1 MKKRVVEKIMAMLL
15 VAGMLGGC
23 GQSDAGTG
31 NNVEEKNVQKNEET
45 ENSVLEDSGGKKAS
59 ATEGEV
65 VELEFLFG
73 DPNRT
78 EIFSRIVED
87 FNNSQDEVHVTFN
100 ATGTNHLEE
109 LMTRLATNDVP
120 DITSQLQ
127 GYELASYVEA
137 GYIKDIS
144 QEPYLE
150 YIRDTEL
157 DTVTVD
163 GGVYGIPMDTQ
174 AWGVFYNKKLFE
186 QAGIEKIPETVS
198 ELKDCVDKLNAAGIT
213 PFAAGYGTEW
223 TIGQFLGYGVSSI
236 LTPKAVE
243 LGENYKKGNW
253 TFDLPGI
260 DTAFQVLDLVA
271 DNTKERPFDTDVSG
285 QYAVFAKEEAAMML
299 QGNWSILQIRELN
312 PNIQMGMFPLPI
324 SEEKEELVFPKQ
336 YGFVINVLAATD
348 ENPRKAEAI
357 NQFMEFF
364 LDPANGGGYYYNE
377 IGVPTAN
384 AKAEPKLDEASEI
397 LQEYLEEG
405 KTVFTYYAY
414 EPAGFDAES
423 WKVTVQYLNGGTK
436 DHGQLIKDFDEA
448 FDKYADAL
456 N

>member
-1 MKKRVVEKIMAMLL
+1 MKKKLITWIAATSLVLGLL
-15 VAGMLGGC
+15 TGC
-23 GQSDAGTG
+23 KA
-31 NNVEEKNVQKNEET
+31 KEET
-45 ENSVLEDSGGKKAS
+45 KETQTAETSAETNAEANAISDNDSEKENVSGE
-59 ATEGEV
+59 T

-87 FNNSQDEVHVTFN
+87 FNQSQSEVHVTFN

-120 DITSQLQ
+120 DLTSQLQ
-127 GYELASYVEA
+127 GYELASYVDA
-137 GYIKDIS
+137 GYIKDIRN
-144 QEPYLE
+144 EPYLS

-157 DTVTVD
+157 DTVSID

-174 AWGVFYNKKLFE
+174 AWGVFYNKELFE
-186 QAGIEKIPETVS
+186 QAGIKEVPKTVTQ
-198 ELKDCVDKLNAAGIT
+198 LKECVEKLNAAGIT

-223 TIGQFLGYGVSSI
+223 TIGQFLGYGASSI
-236 LTPKAVE
+236 LTPAAVE
-243 LGENYKKGNW
+243 LGDDYKKGNW
-253 TFDLPGI
+253 SFDLPGI
-260 DTAFQVLDLVA
+260 DMAFDVLDLVA
-271 DNTKERPFDTDVSG
+271 DNTQDRPFDTDVSG
-285 QYAVFAKEEAAMML
+285 QYAIFAKGEAAMML

-312 PNIQMGMFPLPI
+312 PEISMGMFPLPI
-324 SEEKEELVFPKQ
+324 SEDEEDLLYPKQ

-348 ENPRKAEAI
+348 EDPAKAEAI
-357 NQFMEFF
+357 NKFMEFF
-364 LDPANGGGYYYNE
+364 LNPENGGGYYYDE

-384 AKAEPKLDEASEI
+384 AEASPKLDEASEI
-397 LQEYLEEG
+397 LQSYLEEE

-423 WKVTVQYLNGGTK
+423 WKVTVQYLNSGSK
-436 DHGQLIKDFDEA
+436 DHEQLIKDFDAA

-456 N
+456 NK

>member
-1 MKKRVVEKIMAMLL
+1 MKRTLWKVLFGLGTALAASVMTVPAMA
-15 VAGMLGGC
+15 A
-23 GQSDAGTG
+23 
-31 NNVEEKNVQKNEET
+31 EP
-45 ENSVLEDSGGKKAS
+45 
-59 ATEGEV
+59 

-87 FNNSQDEVHVTFN
+87 FNESQSEVHVTFT

-109 LMTRLATNDVP
+109 LMTRLATGEAP
-120 DITSQLQ
+120 DLTSQLQ

-137 GYIKDIS
+137 GHIKDIS
-144 QEPYLE
+144 GQPYMK

-157 DTVTVD
+157 DTVTID

-186 QAGIEKIPETVS
+186 QAGISEVPKTVTQLR
-198 ELKDCVDKLNAAGIT
+198 ECVDKLQAAGIT

-223 TIGQFLGYGVSSI
+223 TIGQYLGYGCSSI

-253 TFDLPGI
+253 TFDLPGM
-260 DTAFQVLDLVA
+260 DLAFDVLDLVNE
-271 DNTKERPFDTDVSG
+271 NTQDRPFDTDVSG

-299 QGNWSILQIRELN
+299 QGNWSILQVRELN
-312 PNIQMGMFPLPI
+312 PDMQMGIFPLPI
-324 SEEKEELVFPKQ
+324 SEDEEALVFPKQ
-336 YGFVINVLAATD
+336 YGFVINVLAKTD
-348 ENPRKAEAI
+348 EDPEKEAAI
-357 NQFMEFF
+357 NTFMEYF
-364 LDPANGGGYYYNE
+364 LNPENGGGYYYDE

-384 AKAEPKLDEASEI
+384 AVAEPKLDEASEI
-397 LQEYLEEG
+397 LQEYLEEN

-414 EPAGFDAES
+414 EPSGFDAES
-423 WKVTVQYLNGGTK
+423 WKVTDQYLNSGSK
-436 DHGQLIKDFDEA
+436 DHEQLIKDFDAA

-456 N
+456 G

>member
-1 MKKRVVEKIMAMLL
+1 MKRTLWKVLFRLGTALAASVMTVPAMA
-15 VAGMLGGC
+15 A
-23 GQSDAGTG
+23 
-31 NNVEEKNVQKNEET
+31 EP
-45 ENSVLEDSGGKKAS
+45 
-59 ATEGEV
+59 

-87 FNNSQDEVHVTFN
+87 FNESQSEVHVTFT

-109 LMTRLATNDVP
+109 LMTRLATGEAP
-120 DITSQLQ
+120 DLTSQLQ

-137 GYIKDIS
+137 GHIKDIS
-144 QEPYLE
+144 GQPYMK

-157 DTVTVD
+157 DTVTID

-186 QAGIEKIPETVS
+186 QAGISEVPKTVTQLR
-198 ELKDCVDKLNAAGIT
+198 ECVDKLQAAGIT

-223 TIGQFLGYGVSSI
+223 TIGQYLGYGCSSI

-253 TFDLPGI
+253 TFDLPGM
-260 DTAFQVLDLVA
+260 DLAFDVLDLVNE
-271 DNTKERPFDTDVSG
+271 NTQDRPFDTDVSG

-299 QGNWSILQIRELN
+299 QGNWSILQVRELN
-312 PNIQMGMFPLPI
+312 PDMQMGIFPLPI
-324 SEEKEELVFPKQ
+324 SEDEEALVFPKQ
-336 YGFVINVLAATD
+336 YGFVINVLAKTD
-348 ENPRKAEAI
+348 EDPEKEAAI
-357 NQFMEFF
+357 NTFMEYF
-364 LDPANGGGYYYNE
+364 LNPENGGGYYYDE

-384 AKAEPKLDEASEI
+384 AVAEPKLDEASEI
-397 LQEYLEEG
+397 LQEYLEEN

-414 EPAGFDAES
+414 EPSGFDAES
-423 WKVTVQYLNGGTK
+423 WKVTVQYLNSGSK
-436 DHGQLIKDFDEA
+436 DHEQLIKDFDAA

-456 N
+456 G

>member
-1 MKKRVVEKIMAMLL
+1 MKKNVLKMGLAVVLSMSIMLPGVTVWA
-15 VAGMLGGC
+15 
-23 GQSDAGTG
+23 D
-31 NNVEEKNVQKNEET
+31 
-45 ENSVLEDSGGKKAS
+45 DDP
-59 ATEGEV
+59 

-78 EIFSRIVED
+78 EIFSRIVDD
-87 FNNSQDEVHVTFN
+87 FNDSQDGVHITFT

-109 LMTRLATNDVP
+109 LMTRLATNEAP
-120 DITSQLQ
+120 DLTSQLQ

-137 GYIKDIS
+137 GYIKDIKDA
-144 QEPYLE
+144 PYMK

-157 DTVTVD
+157 DTVTIND
-163 GGVYGIPMDTQ
+163 GVYGIPMDTQ

-186 QAGIEKIPETVS
+186 QAGIAEVPKTIT
-198 ELKDCVDKLNAAGIT
+198 ELKDCVAKLSDAGIT

-223 TIGQFLGYGVSSI
+223 TIGQYLGYGCSSI
-236 LTPKAVE
+236 LTPKVME

-260 DTAFQVLDLVA
+260 DEAFDVLDLVN
-271 DNTKERPFDTDVSG
+271 DNTQDRPFDTDVSG

-299 QGNWSILQIRELN
+299 QGNWSILQVRELN
-312 PNIQMGMFPLPI
+312 PEMEMGIFPLPI
-324 SEEKEELVFPKQ
+324 SENEEDLVFPKQ
-336 YGFVINVLAATD
+336 YGFVINVLAQTD
-348 ENPRKAEAI
+348 EDPEKEAAI
-357 NQFMEFF
+357 ETFMEYF
-364 LDPANGGGYYYNE
+364 LNPENGGGYYYDE

-384 AKAEPKLDEASEI
+384 AVAEPRLDEASEL
-397 LQEYLEEG
+397 LQEYLEKN

-436 DHGQLIKDFDEA
+436 DHTQLIKDFDAA

-456 N
+456 G

>member
-1 MKKRVVEKIMAMLL
+1 MKRTLWKVLFGLGTALAASVMTVPAMA
-15 VAGMLGGC
+15 A
-23 GQSDAGTG
+23 
-31 NNVEEKNVQKNEET
+31 EP
-45 ENSVLEDSGGKKAS
+45 
-59 ATEGEV
+59 

-87 FNNSQDEVHVTFN
+87 FNESQSEVHVTFT

-109 LMTRLATNDVP
+109 LMTRLATGEAP
-120 DITSQLQ
+120 DLTSQLQ

-137 GYIKDIS
+137 GHIKDIS
-144 QEPYLE
+144 GQPYMK

-157 DTVTVD
+157 DTVTID
-163 GGVYGIPMDTQ
+163 GGVHGIPMDTQ

-186 QAGIEKIPETVS
+186 QAGISEVPKTVTQLR
-198 ELKDCVDKLNAAGIT
+198 ECVDKLQAAGIT

-223 TIGQFLGYGVSSI
+223 TIGQYLGYGCSSI

-253 TFDLPGI
+253 TFDLPGM
-260 DTAFQVLDLVA
+260 DLAFDVLDLVNE
-271 DNTKERPFDTDVSG
+271 NTQDRPFDTDVSG

-299 QGNWSILQIRELN
+299 QGNWSILQVRELN
-312 PNIQMGMFPLPI
+312 PDMQMGIFPLPI
-324 SEEKEELVFPKQ
+324 SEDEEALVFPKQ
-336 YGFVINVLAATD
+336 YGFVINVLAKTD
-348 ENPRKAEAI
+348 EDPEKEAAI
-357 NQFMEFF
+357 NTFMEYF
-364 LDPANGGGYYYNE
+364 LNPENGGGYYYDE

-384 AKAEPKLDEASEI
+384 AVAEPKLDEASEI
-397 LQEYLEEG
+397 LQEYLEEN

-414 EPAGFDAES
+414 EPSGFDAES
-423 WKVTVQYLNGGTK
+423 WKVTVQYLNSGSK
-436 DHGQLIKDFDEA
+436 DHEQLIKDFDAA

-456 N
+456 G

>member
-1 MKKRVVEKIMAMLL
+1 MKRTLWKVFLGLGTALAASVMTVPAMA
-15 VAGMLGGC
+15 A
-23 GQSDAGTG
+23 
-31 NNVEEKNVQKNEET
+31 EP
-45 ENSVLEDSGGKKAS
+45 
-59 ATEGEV
+59 

-87 FNNSQDEVHVTFN
+87 FNESQSEVHVTFT

-109 LMTRLATNDVP
+109 LMTRLATGEAP
-120 DITSQLQ
+120 DLTSQLQ

-137 GYIKDIS
+137 GHIKDIS
-144 QEPYLE
+144 GQPYMK

-157 DTVTVD
+157 DTVTID

-186 QAGIEKIPETVS
+186 QAGISEVPKTVT
-198 ELKDCVDKLNAAGIT
+198 ELRECVDKLQAAGIT

-223 TIGQFLGYGVSSI
+223 TIGQYLGYGCSSI

-253 TFDLPGI
+253 TFDLPGM
-260 DTAFQVLDLVA
+260 DLAFDVLDLVNE
-271 DNTKERPFDTDVSG
+271 NTQERPFDTDVSG

-299 QGNWSILQIRELN
+299 QGNWSILQVRELN
-312 PNIQMGMFPLPI
+312 PDMQMGIFPLPI
-324 SEEKEELVFPKQ
+324 SEDEEALVFPKQ
-336 YGFVINVLAATD
+336 YGFVINVLAKTD
-348 ENPRKAEAI
+348 EDPEKEAAI
-357 NQFMEFF
+357 NTFMEYF
-364 LDPANGGGYYYNE
+364 LNPENGGGYYYDE

-384 AKAEPKLDEASEI
+384 AVAEPKLDEASEI
-397 LQEYLEEG
+397 LQEYLEEN

-423 WKVTVQYLNGGTK
+423 WKVTVQYLNSGSK
-436 DHGQLIKDFDEA
+436 DHEQLIKDFDAA

-456 N
+456 G

>member
-1 MKKRVVEKIMAMLL
+1 MKRTLWKVIFGLGTALAASVMTVPAMA
-15 VAGMLGGC
+15 A
-23 GQSDAGTG
+23 
-31 NNVEEKNVQKNEET
+31 EP
-45 ENSVLEDSGGKKAS
+45 
-59 ATEGEV
+59 

-87 FNNSQDEVHVTFN
+87 FNESQSEVHVTFT

-109 LMTRLATNDVP
+109 LMTRLATGEAP
-120 DITSQLQ
+120 DLTSQLQ

-137 GYIKDIS
+137 GHIKDIS
-144 QEPYLE
+144 GQPYMK

-157 DTVTVD
+157 DTVTID

-186 QAGIEKIPETVS
+186 QAGISEVPKTVTQLR
-198 ELKDCVDKLNAAGIT
+198 ECVDRLQAAGIT

-223 TIGQFLGYGVSSI
+223 TIGQYLGYGCSSI

-253 TFDLPGI
+253 TFDLPGM
-260 DTAFQVLDLVA
+260 DLAFDVLDLVNE
-271 DNTKERPFDTDVSG
+271 NTQDRPFDTDVSG

-299 QGNWSILQIRELN
+299 QGNWSILQVRELN
-312 PNIQMGMFPLPI
+312 PDMQMGIFPLPI
-324 SEEKEELVFPKQ
+324 SEDEEALVFPKQ
-336 YGFVINVLAATD
+336 YGFVINVLAKTD
-348 ENPRKAEAI
+348 EDPEKEAAI
-357 NQFMEFF
+357 NTFMEYF
-364 LDPANGGGYYYNE
+364 LNPENGGGYYYDE

-384 AKAEPKLDEASEI
+384 AVAEPKLDEASEI
-397 LQEYLEEG
+397 LQEYLEEN

-423 WKVTVQYLNGGTK
+423 WKVTVQYLNSGSK
-436 DHGQLIKDFDEA
+436 DHEQLIKDFDAA

-456 N
+456 G

>member
-163 GGVYGIPMDTQ
+163 GGVYGIPMDT
-174 AWGVFYNKKLFE
+174 
-186 QAGIEKIPETVS
+186 
-198 ELKDCVDKLNAAGIT
+198 
-213 PFAAGYGTEW
+213 
-223 TIGQFLGYGVSSI
+223 
-236 LTPKAVE
+236 
-243 LGENYKKGNW
+243 
-253 TFDLPGI
+253 
-260 DTAFQVLDLVA
+260 
-271 DNTKERPFDTDVSG
+271 
-285 QYAVFAKEEAAMML
+285 
-299 QGNWSILQIRELN
+299 
-312 PNIQMGMFPLPI
+312 
-324 SEEKEELVFPKQ
+324 
-336 YGFVINVLAATD
+336 
-348 ENPRKAEAI
+348 
-357 NQFMEFF
+357 
-364 LDPANGGGYYYNE
+364 
-377 IGVPTAN
+377 
-384 AKAEPKLDEASEI
+384 
-397 LQEYLEEG
+397 
-405 KTVFTYYAY
+405 
-414 EPAGFDAES
+414 
-423 WKVTVQYLNGGTK
+423 
-436 DHGQLIKDFDEA
+436 
-448 FDKYADAL
+448 
-456 N
+456 

>member
-1 MKKRVVEKIMAMLL
+1 MKRTLWKVLFGLGTALATSVMTVPAMA
-15 VAGMLGGC
+15 A
-23 GQSDAGTG
+23 
-31 NNVEEKNVQKNEET
+31 EP
-45 ENSVLEDSGGKKAS
+45 
-59 ATEGEV
+59 

-87 FNNSQDEVHVTFN
+87 FNESQSEVHVTFT

-109 LMTRLATNDVP
+109 LMTRLATGEAP
-120 DITSQLQ
+120 DLTSQLQ

-137 GYIKDIS
+137 GHIKDIS
-144 QEPYLE
+144 GQPYMK

-157 DTVTVD
+157 DTVTID

-186 QAGIEKIPETVS
+186 QAGISEVPKTVTQLR
-198 ELKDCVDKLNAAGIT
+198 ECVDKLQAAGIT

-223 TIGQFLGYGVSSI
+223 TIGQYLGYGCSSI

-253 TFDLPGI
+253 TFDLPGM
-260 DTAFQVLDLVA
+260 DLAFDVLDLVNE
-271 DNTKERPFDTDVSG
+271 NTQDRPFDTDVSG

-299 QGNWSILQIRELN
+299 QGNWSILQVRELN
-312 PNIQMGMFPLPI
+312 PDMQMGIFPLPI
-324 SEEKEELVFPKQ
+324 SEDEEALVFPKQ
-336 YGFVINVLAATD
+336 YGFVINVLAKTD
-348 ENPRKAEAI
+348 EDPEKEAAI
-357 NQFMEFF
+357 NTFMEYF
-364 LDPANGGGYYYNE
+364 LNPENGGGYYYDE

-384 AKAEPKLDEASEI
+384 AVAEPKLDEASEI
-397 LQEYLEEG
+397 LQEYLEEN

-423 WKVTVQYLNGGTK
+423 WKVTVQYLNSGSK
-436 DHGQLIKDFDEA
+436 DHEQLIKDFDAA

-456 N
+456 G